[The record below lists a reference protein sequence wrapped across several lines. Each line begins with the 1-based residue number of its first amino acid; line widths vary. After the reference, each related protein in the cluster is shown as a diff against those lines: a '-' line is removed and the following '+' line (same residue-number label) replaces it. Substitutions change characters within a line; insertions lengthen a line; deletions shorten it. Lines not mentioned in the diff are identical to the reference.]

1 MSSTV
6 PGPASKQQVTT
17 DMSVESQSTQDR
29 VVQRLDDVLD
39 PCSCNTANPVS
50 IVELGLVEEV
60 NVDGESVSVRLLPT
74 SPMCL
79 YMGQIMKDAEREIEK
94 VDGIQD
100 VELEMINSTEKMW
113 RPERLSDELKEARDD
128 AQLIENSYPEP
139 SGS

>member
-1 MSSTV
+1 
-6 PGPASKQQVTT
+6 
-17 DMSVESQSTQDR
+17 MSVEGRSTQDR
-29 VVQRLDDVLD
+29 VVQRLDNVLD
-39 PCSCNTANPVS
+39 PCSCNTASPVS

-60 NVDGESVSVRLLPT
+60 SVDDESVSVRLLPT

-79 YMGQIMKDAEREIEK
+79 YMGQIMKDAEREILEIEC
-94 VDGIQD
+94 VQD

-128 AQLIENSYPEP
+128 GQLIKNSPAES